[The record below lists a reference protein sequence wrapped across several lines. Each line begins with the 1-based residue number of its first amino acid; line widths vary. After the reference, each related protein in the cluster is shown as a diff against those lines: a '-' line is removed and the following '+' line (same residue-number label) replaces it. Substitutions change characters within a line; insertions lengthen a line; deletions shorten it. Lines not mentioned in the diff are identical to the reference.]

1 MKRFWLLI
9 GLILNVFWLAP
20 MSVSA
25 EGEEPPTTV
34 IEEATYYQL
43 DSAEDLTWFAD
54 QVNGGNTS
62 IHAILTADITLNSN
76 VLAEDGSLN
85 GDGSG
90 FSVWTPIG
98 RTNDV
103 MYEGVFDGAGHTIR
117 GLYYNDATKTDDKVN
132 YYIGLFGQT
141 KGIVKNTTLADSYL
155 NAYANVAGIVV
166 NRTPQTKRGKYSN
179 YYE

>member
-1 MKRFWLLI
+1 MMKAVCGIIFFRKKIGGDCLKKFWILL
-9 GLILNVFWLAP
+9 GLVLNVFWLAP

-25 EGEEPPTTV
+25 EWEEPPTTV

-43 DSAEDLTWFAD
+43 DSAEDLKWFAD

-90 FSVWTPIG
+90 FSVWTPIFVSSFCVKLS
-98 RTNDV
+98 NFIDV
-103 MYEGVFDGAGHTIR
+103 SPLHFF
-117 GLYYNDATKTDDKVN
+117 
-132 YYIGLFGQT
+132 LF
-141 KGIVKNTTLADSYL
+141 
-155 NAYANVAGIVV
+155 
-166 NRTPQTKRGKYSN
+166 
-179 YYE
+179 